1 MLAAAVWSGKVRAR
15 MQQLKPKSLEGSK
28 AAADAL
34 VALVRLLARQA
45 AREWADRG
53 REPRS
58 DITLLSLPENQR

>member
-28 AAADAL
+28 AAPDAL

-45 AREWADRG
+45 ARELDHRD

-58 DITLLSLPENQR
+58 DTTLLSLPENQK